1 MEAWLSKNHTGYI
14 VQSQSVIRCFKNF
27 KMQISSESWASG
39 KFQDYCAAMCTL
51 GAGGRRENNKSGLL
65 HSNILLFLTG
75 ETEWG
80 PLWILGAIQLDGEV
94 AMGARTTEC
103 IKSIFGRKL
112 EFSKSGG
119 E

>member
-65 HSNILLFLTG
+65 DSNILLFLTG

-80 PLWILGAIQLDGEV
+80 PLWILGAIQLEGEV
-94 AMGARTTEC
+94 AMG
-103 IKSIFGRKL
+103 
-112 EFSKSGG
+112 G
-119 E
+119 EDHRVY

>member
-51 GAGGRRENNKSGLL
+51 GAGGRRENNKSGLSD
-65 HSNILLFLTG
+65 SNILLFLTG

-80 PLWILGAIQLDGEV
+80 PLWILGAIQLEGEV

>member
-27 KMQISSESWASG
+27 KMQISSVSG
-39 KFQDYCAAMCTL
+39 KFQDYCAVMCTP
-51 GAGGRRENNKSGLL
+51 GVGGRRENNKSGLSD
-65 HSNILLFLTG
+65 SNILLFLTG
-75 ETEWG
+75 KTEWG
-80 PLWILGAIQLDGEV
+80 PLWILGAIQLEGEV

>member
-1 MEAWLSKNHTGYI
+1 MNLGLLVSFKIIVRPCARQGPEAGEK
-14 VQSQSVIRCFKNF
+14 
-27 KMQISSESWASG
+27 
-39 KFQDYCAAMCTL
+39 
-51 GAGGRRENNKSGLL
+51 NNKSGLL
-65 HSNILLFLTG
+65 DSNILLFLSG

-80 PLWILGAIQLDGEV
+80 LLWILGAIQLEGEV